1 MWKPQWKFKQQPLTQ
16 KKKHIFL
23 VDFNINGHSI
33 KNAELPFLCFRYNGY
48 CLYHLFKNN
57 IYMLKV
63 DITVCF
69 KINFHSIYISSFLS
83 YIFRSQ
89 SLSLSHSLTYSFSLL
104 LIHSL
109 TLIYPLWHPLFRKYT
124 VHLSFIPKYL
134 QVKKKEKKKQLTT
147 DSNALWTTELT
158 SNTRL
163 IFKSEIR
170 SKVTRE
176 QGAI

>member
-1 MWKPQWKFKQQPLTQ
+1 MWYKLLQWETKS
-16 KKKHIFL
+16 IFYVSDIL
-23 VDFNINGHSI
+23 AIAYIILFN
-33 KNAELPFLCFRYNGY
+33 
-48 CLYHLFKNN
+48 NN

-109 TLIYPLWHPLFRKYT
+109 TLIYPLWHPLFRTYT

-147 DSNALWTTELT
+147 DSNALWITGLEIYWTYFPH
-158 SNTRL
+158 L
-163 IFKSEIR
+163 INL
-170 SKVTRE
+170 
-176 QGAI
+176 